1 MKLETVLKQ
10 DSGDFLWFHPR
21 ATAVPG
27 DAGSTDVLMTIQKH
41 LNISD
46 YYSGLHFMTREGVN
60 GHWTGPVLAPE
71 LDWKVQPD
79 GVILSVADV
88 TPGYHSPTGKVIDIG
103 ARLRYSPPGGSSSRL
118 CPARIRR
125 CMPFFFSN
133 LLEMGGSTDV
143 AGSAAQ
149 LRMEAVSADSS
160 IHRSRKG
167 LSAIIRDQMA
177 LTGV

>member
-103 ARLRYSPPGGSSSRL
+103 ARLRYSPPGEAARGCVPHASDGVCRFSSPICWRWV
-118 CPARIRR
+118 ARRTLPGRR
-125 CMPFFFSN
+125 RNCGWRPSP
-133 LLEMGGSTDV
+133 LTVRSIGRGKVCQQS
-143 AGSAAQ
+143 SAT
-149 LRMEAVSADSS
+149 RWP
-160 IHRSRKG
+160 
-167 LSAIIRDQMA
+167 
-177 LTGV
+177 